1 MTTDKIL
8 EDLGSALNSLNR
20 HFGDSNI
27 IEKAISLTV
36 DGIASVLS
44 LDSALTRLSQTT
56 GMTARELE
64 AFYETSNEMARQ
76 LGVSTSQ
83 IIDQATAW
91 TQLGVSSQEAAAKL
105 AGLSSRFAAI
115 SPGMDAETALSSLA
129 AVIQAYG
136 VDTDQ
141 VLDGVLSKVN
151 EVADRFRIS
160 NTEIAQGLE
169 QSAAAMAE
177 AGFSLEQNIALFAAG
192 QENIDNALL
201 VGNALQTVAG
211 HMQGYNRQTG
221 KMSAELTDLNIRI
234 MELTKDATFNGRG
247 ISLFTDDSRTQCRDL
262 MTYLEEI
269 SRVWDRLDQKTQNAV
284 SGQLF
289 GSGNAQAG
297 AAILSNFGTVSASM
311 DTMARSAGSA
321 SQAMASAMDTM
332 DYKLARL
339 SEAGTGIAQNLFQ
352 QKDLQSVVDIL
363 NSFLGVLDRV
373 TEKLG
378 LLRTLGV
385 GVGLLAGIKNVGSLK
400 MFRLRI
406 V

>member
-83 IIDQATAW
+83 IIDQAAAW

-177 AGFSLEQNIALFAAG
+177 AGVTLEQNIALFAAG
-192 QENIDNALL
+192 QETVHNAPL
-201 VGNALQTVAG
+201 VSEALQTVSQ
-211 HMQGYNRQTG
+211 HMQGFGAQTG
-221 KMSAELTDLNIRI
+221 RLSDELIDLNLHISH
-234 MELTKDATFNGRG
+234 LTQNVNGGRG

-262 MTYLEEI
+262 MAYLEELSHI
-269 SRVWDRLDQKTQNAV
+269 WDKLDQKSQDDIA
-284 SGQLF
+284 SLLF
-289 GSGNAQAG
+289 GNASTG
-297 AAILSNFGTVSASM
+297 AAILGNFDTASASIEAM
-311 DTMARSAGSA
+311 SQSADSA
-321 SQAMASAMDTM
+321 SQAMASAMDNL

-339 SEAGTGIAQNLFQ
+339 SESGTGIAQNLFQ
-352 QKDLQSVVDIL
+352 REDMKSVLDVF
-363 NSFLGVLDRV
+363 NSFLGILDRV
-373 TEKLG
+373 TDKLG
-378 LLRTLGV
+378 LLGTLSV
-385 GVGLLAGIKNVGSLK
+385 GGGLLASFKNVGSLK
-400 MFRLRI
+400 MCRLRI
-406 V
+406 F